1 MERNT
6 ERKVLSFGKGM
17 TNVPSDMMSEDN
29 ELERCDGFIYR
40 DGEMKPIQNPVKIG
54 QTSCT
59 IMYVHKMADY
69 KNLITKLEHTQS
81 IICYKMTDD
90 GIDKDSGQTFSI
102 GEPSEITSV
111 GNTLICVTENGIHYL
126 LFKGTKYVDLG
137 TELPKPKVDF
147 STFAT
152 NLIESNGRVTPLNI
166 SEFCE
171 TSKKTAYYDE
181 SGNLTSTTTNKTSTY
196 WTYKPV
202 NDVDKMKAF
211 QTAVQGHVASV
222 IKMEKEKNEFC
233 FPFFVRYALKLH
245 DGSYARISNP
255 ILVCPTINRNFKIAP
270 YRLRGE
276 EYEEAVN
283 RQTLDLENINSS
295 AAIFFIY
302 SIGHS
307 YLYYKASIEGADNW
321 KDIVKEIVVFAT
333 DEVRPFDI
341 DGDFEFKE
349 PLEMDGY
356 CYLNQVSG
364 QQNGIP
370 GPLPPLQPSITI
382 DFNYS
387 YEFTYDTYKARSVIM
402 PKAVKSDRKIIEK
415 LLDKTLF
422 YKLFAIKTD
431 EANGKLEY
439 APIED
444 HVVETLTEQEQLK
457 TDDYYGWA
465 TMVAKNVYPYNNRLN
480 MIGVTRKPFSG
491 FSDFIPITT
500 GEMPDMPGA
509 SDPYPD
515 KQEYEVY
522 THIVANSMD
531 AWVKA
536 DDYYSALPEMIGSW
550 IYYPDPNA
558 TEMLIIDK
566 STGHATH
573 IKLKAHPR
581 LNGAYS
587 FDKLP
592 FPRLTYDGFEDSN
605 ARPVVDQNA
614 HETLDSNIYTS
625 VVNNPFLFEAS
636 GDNTVGTGS
645 IEGIIANTEAI
656 SQGQFG
662 QYPLMVFTSE
672 GIYAMSVTNEGM
684 YGSIHPISR
693 EVCLENSPLVPT
705 DKLVYFVSKKGLMAA
720 SGAETAPMSEQLKGG
735 RHNMEDGGFVNY
747 LKSALIAYDYRDS
760 LLRIYSKIY
769 PWQYI
774 YNMTDKTFATV
785 ENGVKAKAVV
795 NDYPDNLIQDT
806 DGNIYSLT
814 AKPDISQDSNT
825 YDGSFTTRALKL
837 GGSVTL
843 KSLRSVKHLMDT
855 SDNSK
860 VKLEVWGSNNAKHWR
875 ELNSLGG
882 KPWAYFKIRYTLT
895 GFQAADSY
903 AGTLV
908 EVQKRR
914 EDKMR

>member
-17 TNVPSDMMSEDN
+17 TNVPSDLMSEDN
-29 ELERCDGFIYR
+29 ELEVCDGFIYR
-40 DGEMKPIQNPVKIG
+40 DGELKPVQKPVKIG
-54 QTSCT
+54 QTSFT

-69 KNLITKLEHTQS
+69 KSLIAKVEHSQS

-90 GIDKDSGQTFSI
+90 GIDMESGQTFSI

-137 TELPKPKVDF
+137 TELPKPKVEF

-152 NLIESNGRVTPLNI
+152 NLTEGSGKVSALDIR
-166 SEFCE
+166 EFCE
-171 TSKKTAYYDE
+171 TSKKTAYYDD
-181 SGNLTSTTTNKTSTY
+181 SGSLTSVTTSKTSTY
-196 WTYKPV
+196 WTYKPI
-202 NDVDKMKAF
+202 NDVNKIKAF

-222 IKMEKEKNEFC
+222 IKEEKEKNKFC

-276 EYEEAVN
+276 VYEEAVN
-283 RQTLDLENINSS
+283 GQTLDLENVNSS

-307 YLYYKASIEGADNW
+307 NLCYKASIEGADNW
-321 KDIVKEIVVFAT
+321 KDIVKEIVVFAS

-356 CYLNQVSG
+356 CYMNQVSG
-364 QQNGIP
+364 KQKDLGGGILDVP
-370 GPLPPLQPSITI
+370 TI
-382 DFNYS
+382 DFNKS
-387 YEFTYDTYKARSVIM
+387 YKFTYDDYKARSVIM
-402 PKAVKSDRKIIEK
+402 PKHVKSDREIIDE
-415 LLDKTLF
+415 LMNKTQF

-439 APIED
+439 APIAK

-465 TMVAKNVYPYNNRLN
+465 TMVAKKVYPYNNRLN
-480 MIGVTRKPFSG
+480 MTGVKRKPFSG
-491 FSDFIPITT
+491 FSDFIPIIT
-500 GEMPDMPGA
+500 GEQPGMSGAIQPFPDA
-509 SDPYPD
+509 
-515 KQEYEVY
+515 QEYEIY

-536 DDYYSALPEMIGSW
+536 DGYYTALPEMISSW

-566 STGHATH
+566 DTGSAAH
-573 IKLKAHPR
+573 IKLKVHPR
-581 LNGAYS
+581 LNGAYC

-592 FPRLTYDGFEDSN
+592 FPRITYDGYEDDN
-605 ARPVVDQNA
+605 ARPVVDPNA

-645 IEGIIANTEAI
+645 ILGIIANTEAI

-705 DKLVYFVSKKGLMAA
+705 DKLVYFASEKGLMAA
-720 SGAETAPMSEQLKGG
+720 SGAETAPMSEQLKG
-735 RHNMEDGGFVNY
+735 RSSMQDGGFTNY
-747 LKSALIAYDYRDS
+747 LKNCLIAYDYRDS
-760 LLRIYSKIY
+760 LLRIYSKVY

-774 YNMTDKTFATV
+774 YNMKDKTFSVV
-785 ENGVKAKAVV
+785 ENGVKAKAMA

-806 DGNIYSLT
+806 DGNVYSLT
-814 AKPDISQDSNT
+814 TKPDIVHDDNT
-825 YDGSFTTRALKL
+825 YSGTVTTRALKL
-837 GGSVTL
+837 GGSIMQ

-855 SDNSK
+855 SDNGK
-860 VKLEVWGSNNAKHWR
+860 VKLEVWGSNNAKHW
-875 ELNSLGG
+875 EKLNSLGG

-895 GFQAADSY
+895 GFQASDSY
-903 AGTLV
+903 AGTV
-908 EVQKRR
+908 IEVQKRR
-914 EDKMR
+914 EDK

>member
-17 TNVPSDMMSEDN
+17 TNVPSDVMSDDN
-29 ELERCDGFIYR
+29 ELEVCDGFIYR
-40 DGEMKPIQNPVKIG
+40 DGELKPIQKPVKIG
-54 QTSCT
+54 QTSYT

-69 KNLITKLEHTQS
+69 KNLIGKLEHTQS

-90 GIDKDSGQTFSI
+90 GIDMDSGQTFSI
-102 GEPSEITSV
+102 GEPSEITSM

-137 TELPKPKVDF
+137 TELPKPKVEF
-147 STFAT
+147 STFAA
-152 NLIESNGRVTPLNI
+152 NLTLGSGKTTPLDI
-166 SEFCE
+166 REFCE
-171 TSKKTAYYDE
+171 TSKKTAYYDD
-181 SGNLTSTTTNKTSTY
+181 SGSLTSVTTSKTSTY
-196 WTYKPV
+196 WTYKPI

-211 QTAVQGHVASV
+211 QTAVQGHVASAV
-222 IKMEKEKNEFC
+222 KEAKEVNMFC

-255 ILVCPTINRNFKIAP
+255 ILVFPTINRNFKISP

-283 RQTLDLENINSS
+283 RQTLDLENVNSS
-295 AAIFFIY
+295 AAIYFIY
-302 SIGHS
+302 AIGHS
-307 YLYYKASIEGADNW
+307 DLYYKASIEGADNW
-321 KDIVKEIVVFAT
+321 KDIVKEIVVFAS

-356 CYLNQVSG
+356 CYMNQVSG
-364 QQNGIP
+364 KLKNLGGGAFD
-370 GPLPPLQPSITI
+370 GPIV
-382 DFNYS
+382 DFNLS
-387 YEFTYDTYKARSVIM
+387 YKFTYDDYKARSVIM
-402 PKAVKSDRKIIEK
+402 PKHVKSDREIIDA
-415 LLDKTLF
+415 LMSKTQF

-439 APIED
+439 APIAK

-465 TMVAKNVYPYNNRLN
+465 TMVAKKVYPYNNRLN
-480 MIGVTRKPFSG
+480 MTGVKRKPFSG
-491 FSDFIPITT
+491 FSDFIPILT
-500 GEMPDMPGA
+500 GEQPGMPGA
-509 SDPYPD
+509 IHPFPD
-515 KQEYEVY
+515 AQEYEIY

-536 DDYYSALPEMIGSW
+536 DGYYAALPEMIGSW

-558 TEMLIIDK
+558 TEMMIIDK
-566 STGHATH
+566 DTGSAAH
-573 IKLKAHPR
+573 IKLKVHPR
-581 LNGAYS
+581 LNGAYC

-592 FPRLTYDGFEDSN
+592 FPRITYDGFEDSN

-645 IEGIIANTEAI
+645 ILGIIANTEAI

-705 DKLVYFVSKKGLMAA
+705 DKLVYFASEKGLMAA
-720 SGAETAPMSEQLKGG
+720 SGAETAPMSEQLKG
-735 RHNMEDGGFVNY
+735 RSSMQDGGFSNY
-747 LKSALIAYDYRDS
+747 LKNCLIAYDYRDS
-760 LLRIYSKIY
+760 LLRIYSKVY

-774 YNMTDKTFATV
+774 YNMKDKTFSVV
-785 ENGVKAKAVV
+785 ENGVKAKAVA

-806 DGNIYSLT
+806 DGNVYSLT
-814 AKPDISQDSNT
+814 AKPDIVHDDNT
-825 YDGSFTTRALKL
+825 YSGTVTTRALKL
-837 GGSVTL
+837 GGSIMQ

-855 SDNSK
+855 SDNGK

-875 ELNSLGG
+875 KLNSLGG

-895 GFQAADSY
+895 GFRASDSY
-903 AGTLV
+903 AGTV
-908 EVQKRR
+908 IEVQKRR
-914 EDKMR
+914 EDK

>member
-17 TNVPSDMMSEDN
+17 TNVPSDLMSEDN
-29 ELERCDGFIYR
+29 ELEVCDGFIYR
-40 DGEMKPIQNPVKIG
+40 DGELKPVQKPVKIG
-54 QTSCT
+54 QTSYT

-69 KNLITKLEHTQS
+69 KNLIAKLEHTQS

-90 GIDKDSGQTFSI
+90 GIDMDSGQTFSI

-126 LFKGTKYVDLG
+126 LFKGTKYVYLG
-137 TELPKPKVDF
+137 TELPKPKVEF
-147 STFAT
+147 RTFAT
-152 NLIESNGRVTPLNI
+152 NLIEGNGKVSALDIR
-166 SEFCE
+166 EFCE
-171 TSKKTAYYDE
+171 TSKKTAYYDD
-181 SGNLTSTTTNKTSTY
+181 SGSLTSVTTSKTSIY

-202 NDVDKMKAF
+202 NDVNKIKAF

-222 IKMEKEKNEFC
+222 IKMEKEKNKFC

-276 EYEEAVN
+276 VYEEAVN
-283 RQTLDLENINSS
+283 GQTLGLENVNSS

-307 YLYYKASIEGADNW
+307 NLYYKASIEGADNW
-321 KDIVKEIVVFAT
+321 KDIVKEIVVFAS

-356 CYLNQVSG
+356 CYMNQVSG
-364 QQNGIP
+364 KRNGVGDGVLDSFIVD
-370 GPLPPLQPSITI
+370 LDQ
-382 DFNYS
+382 S
-387 YEFTYDTYKARSVIM
+387 YKFTYGGYKARSVIM
-402 PKAVKSDRKIIEK
+402 PKHVKSDKEIIDA
-415 LLDKTLF
+415 LMSKTQF
-422 YKLFAIKTD
+422 YKLFAIDTE
-431 EANGKLEY
+431 EADGKLTE
-439 APIED
+439 APIAN

-465 TMVAKNVYPYNNRLN
+465 TMVAKKVYLYNNRLN
-480 MIGVTRKPFSG
+480 LTGVTRIPFGG
-491 FSDFIPITT
+491 FCDFIPIST
-500 GEMPDMPGA
+500 GEQPGQPGITK
-509 SDPYPD
+509 PYPD
-515 KQEYEVY
+515 AQEYEIY
-522 THIVANSMD
+522 THIITNGMD

-536 DDYYSALPEMIGSW
+536 DGYYTALPEMIGSW

-566 STGHATH
+566 TTGSASH
-573 IKLKAHPR
+573 IKLKTHPR
-581 LNGAYS
+581 LNGAYC

-592 FPRLTYDGFEDSN
+592 FPRIGYEGFEDSN
-605 ARPVVDQNA
+605 ARPEVDPNA

-645 IEGIIANTEAI
+645 ILGIIANTEAI

-672 GIYAMSVTNEGM
+672 GIYAMNVTNEGM

-705 DKLVYFVSKKGLMAA
+705 DRLVYFVSKKGLMAA
-720 SGAETAPMSEQLKGG
+720 SGAEVACMSEQLKG
-735 RHNMEDGGFVNY
+735 RSSMQDGGFANY
-747 LKSALIAYDYRDS
+747 LKNCLIAYDYRDS
-760 LLRIYSKIY
+760 LLRIYSKVY

-774 YNMTDKTFATV
+774 YNMKDKTFSVV
-785 ENGVKAKAVV
+785 ENGVKAKAMA

-806 DGNIYSLT
+806 DGNVYSLT
-814 AKPDISQDSNT
+814 AKPDANNDENA
-825 YDGSFTTRALKL
+825 YNGGFTTRALKL
-837 GGSVTL
+837 GGSITL
-843 KSLRSVKHLMDT
+843 KSLRAIKHLMDT
-855 SDNSK
+855 SGNGK
-860 VKLEVWGSNNAKHWR
+860 VKLEVLGSNNAKHWFK
-875 ELNSLGG
+875 LTSLGG
-882 KPWAYFKIRYTLT
+882 KPWTYYKMRYTLT
-895 GFQAADSY
+895 GFKASDSY

>member
-17 TNVPSDMMSEDN
+17 TNVPSDLMSDDN
-29 ELERCDGFIYR
+29 ELEVCDGFIYR
-40 DGEMKPIQNPVKIG
+40 DGELKPVQKPVKIG
-54 QTSCT
+54 QTSFT

-69 KNLITKLEHTQS
+69 KILIAKVEHSQS

-90 GIDKDSGQTFSI
+90 GIDIDSGQTFSI

-137 TELPKPKVDF
+137 TELPKPKVEF
-147 STFAT
+147 RTFAT
-152 NLIESNGRVTPLNI
+152 NPTIGSGKISPLNI
-166 SEFCE
+166 REFCE
-171 TSKKTAYYDE
+171 TSKKTAYYDD
-181 SGNLTSTTTNKTSTY
+181 SGSLTSVTTSKTSTY
-196 WTYKPV
+196 WTYKPI
-202 NDVDKMKAF
+202 NDVNKIKDF
-211 QTAVQGHVASV
+211 QTAVQGYVASK
-222 IKMEKEKNEFC
+222 IKEAKEINKFC

-270 YRLRGE
+270 YRLSGE
-276 EYEEAVN
+276 EFEESVN
-283 RQTLDLENINSS
+283 RETLDLEHVNSS

-302 SIGHS
+302 NIGHS
-307 YLYYKASIEGADNW
+307 DLCYKASIEGAGNW
-321 KDIVKEIVVFAT
+321 KDIVKEIVVFAS

-356 CYLNQVSG
+356 CYMNQVSG
-364 QQNGIP
+364 KHKDLSGGI
-370 GPLPPLQPSITI
+370 L
-382 DFNYS
+382 DFPVLDLNQS
-387 YEFTYDTYKARSVIM
+387 YKFTYDDYKARSVIM
-402 PKAVKSDRKIIEK
+402 PKHVKSDREIIDA
-415 LLDKTLF
+415 LMSKTQF
-422 YKLFAIKTD
+422 YKLFAINTD
-431 EANGKLEY
+431 DANGKLEY
-439 APIED
+439 APIAK

-465 TMVAKNVYPYNNRLN
+465 TMVAKKVYPYNNRLN
-480 MIGVTRKPFSG
+480 MTGVKRKPFSG
-491 FSDFIPITT
+491 FNDFIPIARAEQP
-500 GEMPDMPGA
+500 GMPGVIQ
-509 SDPYPD
+509 PFPD
-515 KQEYEVY
+515 EQEYEIY
-522 THIVANSMD
+522 THIVANGMD

-536 DDYYSALPEMIGSW
+536 DGYYTALPEMIGSW

-566 STGHATH
+566 DTGNAAH
-573 IKLKAHPR
+573 IKLKVHPR
-581 LNGAYS
+581 LNGSYC

-592 FPRLTYDGFEDSN
+592 FPRITYEGFEDDN
-605 ARPVVDQNA
+605 ARPVVDPNA

-645 IEGIIANTEAI
+645 ILGIIANTEAI

-705 DKLVYFVSKKGLMAA
+705 DKLVYFASEKGLMAA
-720 SGAETAPMSEQLKGG
+720 SGAEVACMSEQLKG
-735 RHNMEDGGFVNY
+735 RSSMQDGGFANY
-747 LKSALIAYDYRDS
+747 LKDCLIAYDYRDS
-760 LLRIYSKIY
+760 LLRIYSKVY

-774 YNMTDKTFATV
+774 YNMKDKTFSVV

-806 DGNIYSLT
+806 DGNVYSLT
-814 AKPDISQDSNT
+814 NKPDIVHDDNT
-825 YDGSFTTRALKL
+825 YSGTVTTRALKL
-837 GGSVTL
+837 GGSIMQ
-843 KSLRSVKHLMDT
+843 KSLRSVKHLMDA
-855 SDNSK
+855 SDNGN

-875 ELNSLGG
+875 KLNSLGG

-895 GFQAADSY
+895 GFRASDSY
-903 AGTLV
+903 AGTV
-908 EVQKRR
+908 IDVQKRR
-914 EDKMR
+914 EDK

>member
-17 TNVPSDMMSEDN
+17 TNVPSDLMSEDN
-29 ELERCDGFIYR
+29 ELEVCDGFIYR
-40 DGEMKPIQNPVKIG
+40 DGELKPVQKPVKIG
-54 QTSCT
+54 QTSFT

-69 KNLITKLEHTQS
+69 KILIAKVEHSQS
-81 IICYKMTDD
+81 IICYKMTDN
-90 GIDKDSGQTFSI
+90 GIDIDSGQTFSI

-137 TELPKPKVDF
+137 TELPKPKVEF
-147 STFAT
+147 RTFAT
-152 NLIESNGRVTPLNI
+152 NLGIGSGKTTALDIR
-166 SEFCE
+166 EFCE
-171 TSKKTAYYDE
+171 TSKKTAYYDD
-181 SGNLTSTTTNKTSTY
+181 SGSLTSVTTSKISTY
-196 WTYKPV
+196 WTYKPI
-202 NDVDKMKAF
+202 NDVNKLKDF
-211 QTAVQGHVASV
+211 QTAVQGHVASM
-222 IKMEKEKNEFC
+222 IKEAKETNKFC

-270 YRLRGE
+270 YRHNGE
-276 EYEEAVN
+276 NYEESVN
-283 RQTLDLENINSS
+283 SQTLDLENVNSS

-302 SIGHS
+302 NIGHS
-307 YLYYKASIEGADNW
+307 DLYYKASIEGADNW
-321 KDIVKEIVVFAT
+321 KDIVKEIVVFAS

-341 DGDFEFKE
+341 DGDFVFKD

-356 CYLNQVSG
+356 CYMNQVSG
-364 QQNGIP
+364 KQKNLSGGILDFP
-370 GPLPPLQPSITI
+370 VL
-382 DFNYS
+382 DFNLS
-387 YEFTYDTYKARSVIM
+387 YKFTYDDYKARSVIM
-402 PKAVKSDRKIIEK
+402 PKHVKSDREIIDA
-415 LLDKTLF
+415 LMSKTQF
-422 YKLFAIKTD
+422 YKLFAINTD
-431 EANGKLEY
+431 DANGKLEY
-439 APIED
+439 APIAK

-465 TMVAKNVYPYNNRLN
+465 TMVAKKVYPYNNRLN
-480 MIGVTRKPFSG
+480 MTGVKRKPFSG
-491 FSDFIPITT
+491 FNDFIPIVK
-500 GEMPDMPGA
+500 GEQPGMSGVIAPFPDE
-509 SDPYPD
+509 
-515 KQEYEVY
+515 QEYEIY
-522 THIVANSMD
+522 THIVANGMD
-531 AWVKA
+531 AWVKS
-536 DDYYSALPEMIGSW
+536 DGYYTALPEMIGSW

-566 STGHATH
+566 DTGSAAN
-573 IKLKAHPR
+573 IKLKVHPR
-581 LNGAYS
+581 LNGAYC

-592 FPRLTYDGFEDSN
+592 FPRITYDGFEDDN
-605 ARPVVDQNA
+605 ARPVVDPNA

-645 IEGIIANTEAI
+645 ILGIIANTEAI

-705 DKLVYFVSKKGLMAA
+705 DKLVYFASEKGLMAA
-720 SGAETAPMSEQLKGG
+720 SGAEVACMSEQLKG
-735 RHNMEDGGFVNY
+735 RSSIQDGGFANY
-747 LKSALIAYDYRDS
+747 LKDCLIAYDYRDS
-760 LLRIYSKIY
+760 LLRIYSKVY

-774 YNMTDKTFATV
+774 YNMKDKTFSV
-785 ENGVKAKAVV
+785 LENGVKAKAVA

-806 DGNIYSLT
+806 DGNVYSLT
-814 AKPDISQDSNT
+814 TKPDIVHDDNT
-825 YDGSFTTRALKL
+825 YSGTVTTRALKL
-837 GGSVTL
+837 GGSIIQ
-843 KSLRSVKHLMDT
+843 KSLRSVKHLMDA
-855 SDNSK
+855 SDNGK

-875 ELNSLGG
+875 KLNSLGG

-895 GFQAADSY
+895 GFRASDSY
-903 AGTLV
+903 AGTV
-908 EVQKRR
+908 IEIQKRR
-914 EDKMR
+914 EDK

>member
-29 ELERCDGFIYR
+29 ELEVCDGFIYR
-40 DGEMKPIQNPVKIG
+40 DGELKPVQKPVKIG
-54 QTSCT
+54 QTSFT

-69 KNLITKLEHTQS
+69 KILIAKVDHSQS
-81 IICYKMTDD
+81 IICYKMTDN
-90 GIDKDSGQTFSI
+90 GIDIDSGQTFSI

-137 TELPKPKVDF
+137 TELPKPKVEF
-147 STFAT
+147 RTFAT
-152 NLIESNGRVTPLNI
+152 NLSIGSGKTTALDIR
-166 SEFCE
+166 EFCE
-171 TSKKTAYYDE
+171 TSKKTAYYDD
-181 SGNLTSTTTNKTSTY
+181 SGSLTSVTTSKTSTY
-196 WTYKPV
+196 WTYKPI
-202 NDVDKMKAF
+202 NDVNKLKDF
-211 QTAVQGHVASV
+211 QTAVQGHVASN
-222 IKMEKEKNEFC
+222 IKEAKETNKFC

-270 YRLRGE
+270 YRHNGE
-276 EYEEAVN
+276 NYEESVN
-283 RQTLDLENINSS
+283 RQTLDLENVNSS

-302 SIGHS
+302 DIGHS
-307 YLYYKASIEGADNW
+307 DLYYKASIEGANNW
-321 KDIVKEIVVFAT
+321 KDIVKEIVVFAS

-356 CYLNQVSG
+356 CYMNQVSG
-364 QQNGIP
+364 KHKNLGGGIFDEP
-370 GPLPPLQPSITI
+370 TA
-382 DFNYS
+382 DFNQS
-387 YEFTYDTYKARSVIM
+387 YKFTYDDYKARSVIM
-402 PKAVKSDRKIIEK
+402 PKHVKSDREIIDA
-415 LLDKTLF
+415 LMSKTQF

-439 APIED
+439 APIAK

-465 TMVAKNVYPYNNRLN
+465 TMVAKKVYPYNNRLN
-480 MIGVTRKPFSG
+480 MTGVKRKPFSG
-491 FSDFIPITT
+491 FSDFIPILT
-500 GEMPDMPGA
+500 GEQPGMQGV
-509 SDPYPD
+509 SVPYPD
-515 KQEYEVY
+515 ERKYEIY
-522 THIVANSMD
+522 THIVANGMD

-536 DDYYSALPEMIGSW
+536 DGYYTALPEMIGSW

-566 STGHATH
+566 DTGSAAH
-573 IKLKAHPR
+573 IKLKVHPR
-581 LNGAYS
+581 LNGAYC

-592 FPRLTYDGFEDSN
+592 FPRITYEGFEDDN
-605 ARPVVDQNA
+605 ARPVVDPNA

-645 IEGIIANTEAI
+645 ILGIIANTEAI

-705 DKLVYFVSKKGLMAA
+705 DKLVYFASEKGLMAA
-720 SGAETAPMSEQLKGG
+720 SGAETAPMSEQLKG
-735 RHNMEDGGFVNY
+735 RSSMQDGGFSNY
-747 LKSALIAYDYRDS
+747 LKNCLIAYDYRDS
-760 LLRIYSKIY
+760 LLRIYSKVY

-774 YNMTDKTFATV
+774 YNMKDKTFSVV
-785 ENGVKAKAVV
+785 ENGVKAKAVA

-806 DGNIYSLT
+806 DGNVYSLT
-814 AKPDISQDSNT
+814 AKPDIVHDDNT
-825 YDGSFTTRALKL
+825 YSGTVMTRSLKL
-837 GGSVTL
+837 GGSIMQ

-855 SDNSK
+855 SDNGK

-875 ELNSLGG
+875 KLNSLGG

-895 GFQAADSY
+895 GFRASDSY
-903 AGTLV
+903 AGTV
-908 EVQKRR
+908 IEVQKRR
-914 EDKMR
+914 EDK

>member
-29 ELERCDGFIYR
+29 ELEVCDGFIYR
-40 DGEMKPIQNPVKIG
+40 DGELKPVQKPVKIG
-54 QTSCT
+54 QTSFT

-69 KNLITKLEHTQS
+69 KNLIAKVEHTQS

-90 GIDKDSGQTFSI
+90 GIDMDSGQTFSI

-137 TELPKPKVDF
+137 PELPKPKVEF
-147 STFAT
+147 RTFAT
-152 NLIESNGRVTPLNI
+152 NLTEGSGKVSALDIR
-166 SEFCE
+166 EFCE
-171 TSKKTAYYDE
+171 TSKKTAYYDD
-181 SGNLTSTTTNKTSTY
+181 SGSLTSVTTSKTSTY

-202 NDVDKMKAF
+202 NDVNKIKAF

-222 IKMEKEKNEFC
+222 IKEEKEINKFC

-276 EYEEAVN
+276 VYEEAVN
-283 RQTLDLENINSS
+283 GQTLDLENVNSS

-307 YLYYKASIEGADNW
+307 DLYYKASIEGADNW
-321 KDIVKEIVVFAT
+321 KDIVKEIVVFAS

-356 CYLNQVSG
+356 CYMNQVSG
-364 QQNGIP
+364 KREGL
-370 GPLPPLQPSITI
+370 GGGI
-382 DFNYS
+382 DFTVDFNHS
-387 YEFTYDTYKARSVIM
+387 YEFTYDKYKARSVIM
-402 PKAVKSDRKIIEK
+402 SKHVKSDREIIDE
-415 LLDKTLF
+415 LMSKTQF

-439 APIED
+439 APIAK

-465 TMVAKNVYPYNNRLN
+465 TMVAKKVYPYNNRLN
-480 MIGVTRKPFSG
+480 MTGVKRKPFSG

-500 GEMPDMPGA
+500 GEQPGMSGVIQPFPDA
-509 SDPYPD
+509 
-515 KQEYEVY
+515 QEYEIY

-536 DDYYSALPEMIGSW
+536 DGYYTALPEMIGSW

-566 STGHATH
+566 DTGSAAH
-573 IKLKAHPR
+573 IKLKVHPR
-581 LNGAYS
+581 LNGAYC

-592 FPRLTYDGFEDSN
+592 FPRIEYDGFEDSN
-605 ARPVVDQNA
+605 ARPEVDPNA

-645 IEGIIANTEAI
+645 ILGIIANTEAI

-693 EVCLENSPLVPT
+693 EVCLDNSPLIPT
-705 DKLVYFVSKKGLMAA
+705 DKLVYFASEKGLMAA
-720 SGAETAPMSEQLKGG
+720 SGAEVACMSEQLKG
-735 RHNMEDGGFVNY
+735 RSSMQDGGFANY
-747 LKSALIAYDYRDS
+747 LKNCLIAYDYRDS
-760 LLRIYSKIY
+760 LLRIYSKVY

-774 YNMTDKTFATV
+774 YNMKDKTFSVV
-785 ENGVKAKAVV
+785 ENGVKAKAMA

-814 AKPDISQDSNT
+814 NKPDIIHDDNT
-825 YDGSFTTRALKL
+825 YSGTVTTRALKL
-837 GGSVTL
+837 GGSIMQ

-855 SDNSK
+855 SDNGK
-860 VKLEVWGSNNAKHWR
+860 VKLEVWGSNNAKHWGK
-875 ELNSLGG
+875 LNSLGG

-895 GFQAADSY
+895 GFRASDSY
-903 AGTLV
+903 AGTV
-908 EVQKRR
+908 IEVQRRR
-914 EDKMR
+914 EDK

>member
-17 TNVPSDMMSEDN
+17 TNVPSDLMSEDN
-29 ELERCDGFIYR
+29 ELEVCDGFIYR
-40 DGEMKPIQNPVKIG
+40 DGELKPVQKPVKIG
-54 QTSCT
+54 QTSYT
-59 IMYVHKMADY
+59 IMYVHKMADH
-69 KNLITKLEHTQS
+69 KNLIGKLEHTQS

-137 TELPKPKVDF
+137 TELPKPKVEF

-152 NLIESNGRVTPLNI
+152 DLMVGSDKVTPLDI
-166 SEFCE
+166 REFCE
-171 TSKKTAYYDE
+171 TSKKKAYYDD
-181 SGNLTSTTTNKTSTY
+181 SGSLTSVTTSKTSTY

-202 NDVDKMKAF
+202 NDVNKIKAF

-222 IKMEKEKNEFC
+222 IKEAKEINEFC

-276 EYEEAVN
+276 VYEEAVN
-283 RQTLDLENINSS
+283 GQTLDLENVNSS

-307 YLYYKASIEGADNW
+307 DLYYKASIEGADNW
-321 KDIVKEIVVFAT
+321 KDIVKEIVVFAS

-356 CYLNQVSG
+356 CYMNQVSG
-364 QQNGIP
+364 KREGL
-370 GPLPPLQPSITI
+370 GGGI
-382 DFNYS
+382 DFTVDFNHS
-387 YEFTYDTYKARSVIM
+387 YEFTYDKYKARSVIM
-402 PKAVKSDRKIIEK
+402 SKHVKSDREIIDE
-415 LLDKTLF
+415 LMSKTQF

-439 APIED
+439 APIAK

-465 TMVAKNVYPYNNRLN
+465 TMVAKKVYPYNNRLN
-480 MIGVTRKPFSG
+480 MTGVKRKPFSG

-500 GEMPDMPGA
+500 GEQPGMSGVIQPFPDA
-509 SDPYPD
+509 
-515 KQEYEVY
+515 QEYEIY

-536 DDYYSALPEMIGSW
+536 DGYYTALPEMISSW

-566 STGHATH
+566 DTGSTAH
-573 IKLKAHPR
+573 IKLKVHPR
-581 LNGAYS
+581 LNGAYC

-592 FPRLTYDGFEDSN
+592 FPRIEYDGFEDSN
-605 ARPVVDQNA
+605 ARPEVDPNA

-645 IEGIIANTEAI
+645 ILGIIANTEAI

-705 DKLVYFVSKKGLMAA
+705 DKLVYFASEKGLMAA
-720 SGAETAPMSEQLKGG
+720 SGAETAPMSEQLKG
-735 RHNMEDGGFVNY
+735 RSSMQDGGFANY
-747 LKSALIAYDYRDS
+747 LKNCLIAYDYRDS
-760 LLRIYSKIY
+760 LLRIYSKVY

-774 YNMTDKTFATV
+774 YNMKDKTFSVV
-785 ENGVKAKAVV
+785 ENGVKAKAMA

-806 DGNIYSLT
+806 DGNVYSFT
-814 AKPDISQDSNT
+814 TKPDIVHDDNT
-825 YDGSFTTRALKL
+825 YSGTVTTRALKL
-837 GGSVTL
+837 GGSIMQ

-855 SDNSK
+855 SDNGK

-875 ELNSLGG
+875 KLNSLGG

-895 GFQAADSY
+895 GFRASDSY
-903 AGTLV
+903 AGTV
-908 EVQKRR
+908 IEIQKRR
-914 EDKMR
+914 EDK

>member
-17 TNVPSDMMSEDN
+17 TNVPSDLMSDDN
-29 ELERCDGFIYR
+29 ELEVCDGFIYR
-40 DGEMKPIQNPVKIG
+40 DGELKPVQKPVKIG
-54 QTSCT
+54 QTSFT

-69 KNLITKLEHTQS
+69 KILIAKVEHSQS

-90 GIDKDSGQTFSI
+90 GIDIDSGQTFSI

-137 TELPKPKVDF
+137 TELPKPKVEF
-147 STFAT
+147 RTFAN
-152 NLIESNGRVTPLNI
+152 NLSIGSGKTTALDIR
-166 SEFCE
+166 EFCE
-171 TSKKTAYYDE
+171 TSKKTAYYDD
-181 SGNLTSTTTNKTSTY
+181 SGSLTSVTTSKTSTY
-196 WTYKPV
+196 WTYKPI
-202 NDVDKMKAF
+202 NDVNKFKDF
-211 QTAVQGHVASV
+211 QTAVQGHVASM
-222 IKMEKEKNEFC
+222 IKEAKETNKFC

-270 YRLRGE
+270 YRHNGE
-276 EYEEAVN
+276 NYEESVN
-283 RQTLDLENINSS
+283 RQTLDLENVNSS

-302 SIGHS
+302 NIGHS
-307 YLYYKASIEGADNW
+307 ELYYKASIEGADNW
-321 KDIVKEIVVFAT
+321 KDIVKEIVVFAS

-356 CYLNQVSG
+356 CYMNQVSG
-364 QQNGIP
+364 KPKNLSGGI
-370 GPLPPLQPSITI
+370 L
-382 DFNYS
+382 DFPVLDLNQS
-387 YEFTYDTYKARSVIM
+387 YKFTYDDYKARSVIM
-402 PKAVKSDRKIIEK
+402 PKHVKSDREIIDE
-415 LLDKTLF
+415 LMSKTQF
-422 YKLFAIKTD
+422 YKLFAINTD
-431 EANGKLEY
+431 DANGKLEY
-439 APIED
+439 APIAK

-465 TMVAKNVYPYNNRLN
+465 TMVAKKVYPYNNRLN
-480 MIGVTRKPFSG
+480 MTGVKRKPFSG
-491 FSDFIPITT
+491 FNDFIPIARAEQP
-500 GEMPDMPGA
+500 GMPGVIQ
-509 SDPYPD
+509 PFPD
-515 KQEYEVY
+515 EQEYEIY
-522 THIVANSMD
+522 THIVANGMD

-536 DDYYSALPEMIGSW
+536 DGYYTALPEMIGSW

-566 STGHATH
+566 DTGSAVN
-573 IKLKAHPR
+573 IKLKVHPR
-581 LNGAYS
+581 LNGAYC

-592 FPRLTYDGFEDSN
+592 FPRITYEGFEDDN
-605 ARPVVDQNA
+605 ARPVVDPNA

-645 IEGIIANTEAI
+645 ILGIIANTDAI

-693 EVCLENSPLVPT
+693 EVCLENSTLVPT
-705 DKLVYFVSKKGLMAA
+705 DKLVYFASEKGLMAA
-720 SGAETAPMSEQLKGG
+720 SGAEVACMSEQLKG
-735 RHNMEDGGFVNY
+735 RSSMQDGGFANY
-747 LKSALIAYDYRDS
+747 LKDCLVAYDYRDS
-760 LLRIYSKIY
+760 LLRIYSKVY

-774 YNMTDKTFATV
+774 YNMKDKTFSVV
-785 ENGVKAKAVV
+785 ENGVKAKAVA

-806 DGNIYSLT
+806 DGNVYSLT
-814 AKPDISQDSNT
+814 TKPDIVHDDNT
-825 YDGSFTTRALKL
+825 YSGTVTTRALKL
-837 GGSVTL
+837 GGSIIQ
-843 KSLRSVKHLMDT
+843 KSLRSVKHLMDA
-855 SDNSK
+855 SDNGK
-860 VKLEVWGSNNAKHWR
+860 VKMEVWGSDNAKHWR
-875 ELNSLGG
+875 KLNSLGG

-895 GFQAADSY
+895 GFRASDSY
-903 AGTLV
+903 AGTV
-908 EVQKRR
+908 IEVQKRR
-914 EDKMR
+914 EDK

>member
-17 TNVPSDMMSEDN
+17 TNVPSDLMSDDN
-29 ELERCDGFIYR
+29 ELEVCDGFIYR
-40 DGEMKPIQNPVKIG
+40 DGELKPVQKPVKIG
-54 QTSCT
+54 QTSFT

-69 KNLITKLEHTQS
+69 KILIAKVEHSQS

-90 GIDKDSGQTFSI
+90 GIDIDSGQTFSI

-137 TELPKPKVDF
+137 TELPKPKVEF
-147 STFAT
+147 RTYAN
-152 NLIESNGRVTPLNI
+152 NLLIGSGKTTALDIR
-166 SEFCE
+166 EFCE
-171 TSKKTAYYDE
+171 TSKKTAYYDD
-181 SGNLTSTTTNKTSTY
+181 SGSLTSVTTSKTSTY
-196 WTYKPV
+196 WTYKPI
-202 NDVDKMKAF
+202 NDVNKFKDFK
-211 QTAVQGHVASV
+211 TAVQGHVASM
-222 IKMEKEKNEFC
+222 IKEAKETNKFC

-270 YRLRGE
+270 YRHNGE
-276 EYEEAVN
+276 NYEESVN
-283 RQTLDLENINSS
+283 RQTLDLENVNSS

-302 SIGHS
+302 DIGHS
-307 YLYYKASIEGADNW
+307 DLYYKASIEGADNW
-321 KDIVKEIVVFAT
+321 KDIVKEIVVFAS

-341 DGDFEFKE
+341 DGDFVFKE

-356 CYLNQVSG
+356 CYMNQVSG
-364 QQNGIP
+364 KPKNLSGGILDVP
-370 GPLPPLQPSITI
+370 VLDPNS
-382 DFNYS
+382 S
-387 YEFTYDTYKARSVIM
+387 YKFTYDDYKARSVIM
-402 PKAVKSDRKIIEK
+402 PKHVKSDREIIDE
-415 LLDKTLF
+415 LMSKTQF
-422 YKLFAIKTD
+422 YKLFAINTD
-431 EANGKLEY
+431 GANGKLEY
-439 APIED
+439 APIAK

-465 TMVAKNVYPYNNRLN
+465 TIVAKKVYPYNNRLN
-480 MIGVTRKPFSG
+480 MTGVKRKPFSG
-491 FSDFIPITT
+491 FNDFIPIFT
-500 GEMPDMPGA
+500 GEIPGMPGVTQ
-509 SDPYPD
+509 PFPD
-515 KQEYEVY
+515 EQEYEIY
-522 THIVANSMD
+522 THIVANGMD

-536 DDYYSALPEMIGSW
+536 DGYYTALPEMIGSW

-566 STGHATH
+566 DTGSAAQ
-573 IKLKAHPR
+573 IKLKVHPR
-581 LNGAYS
+581 LNGAYC

-592 FPRLTYDGFEDSN
+592 FPRIKYDGVEDDN
-605 ARPVVDQNA
+605 ARPVVDPNA

-645 IEGIIANTEAI
+645 ILGIIANTEAI

-684 YGSIHPISR
+684 YGSIHTISR

-705 DKLVYFVSKKGLMAA
+705 DKLVYFASEKGLMAA
-720 SGAETAPMSEQLKGG
+720 SGAEVACMSEQLKG
-735 RHNMEDGGFVNY
+735 RSSMQDGGFANY
-747 LKSALIAYDYRDS
+747 LKDCIIAYDYRDS
-760 LLRIYSKIY
+760 LLRIYSKVY

-774 YNMTDKTFATV
+774 YNMKDKTFSVV
-785 ENGVKAKAVV
+785 ENGVKAKAVA

-806 DGNIYSLT
+806 DGNVYSLT
-814 AKPDISQDSNT
+814 TKTGIVHDDNT
-825 YDGSFTTRALKL
+825 YSGTVTTRALKL
-837 GGSVTL
+837 GGSIMQ
-843 KSLRSVKHLMDT
+843 KSLRSVKHLMDA
-855 SDNSK
+855 SDNGK
-860 VKLEVWGSNNAKHWR
+860 VKLEVWGSNNAKHWVK
-875 ELNSLGG
+875 LNSLGG

-895 GFQAADSY
+895 GFRASDSY
-903 AGTLV
+903 AGTV
-908 EVQKRR
+908 IEVQKRR
-914 EDKMR
+914 EDK

>member
-17 TNVPSDMMSEDN
+17 TNVPSDLMSEDN
-29 ELERCDGFIYR
+29 ELEVCDGFIYR
-40 DGEMKPIQNPVKIG
+40 DGELKPVQKPVKIG
-54 QTSCT
+54 QTSFT

-69 KNLITKLEHTQS
+69 KNLIAKVEHSQS

-90 GIDKDSGQTFSI
+90 GIDIDSGQTFSI

-137 TELPKPKVDF
+137 PELPKPKVEF
-147 STFAT
+147 RTFAT
-152 NLIESNGRVTPLNI
+152 NLGIGSGKTTPLDI
-166 SEFCE
+166 REFCE
-171 TSKKTAYYDE
+171 TSKKTAYYDD
-181 SGNLTSTTTNKTSTY
+181 SGRLTSVTTSKTSTY
-196 WTYKPV
+196 WTYKPI
-202 NDVDKMKAF
+202 NDVNKIKDF
-211 QTAVQGHVASV
+211 QTAVQGHVASS
-222 IKMEKEKNEFC
+222 IKEAKETNKFC

-255 ILVCPTINRNFKIAP
+255 ILVCPTINRNLKITP
-270 YRLRGE
+270 HRIRE
-276 EYEEAVN
+276 EGFEESVN
-283 RQTLDLENINSS
+283 SQTLDLENVNSS

-307 YLYYKASIEGADNW
+307 DLYYKASIEGADNW
-321 KDIVKEIVVFAT
+321 KDIVKEIVVFAS

-341 DGDFEFKE
+341 DGDFVFKE

-356 CYLNQVSG
+356 CYMNQVSG
-364 QQNGIP
+364 KQKNLSGGILDVP
-370 GPLPPLQPSITI
+370 VLDLNQ
-382 DFNYS
+382 S
-387 YEFTYDTYKARSVIM
+387 YKFTYDDYKARSVIM
-402 PKAVKSDRKIIEK
+402 PKHVKSDREIIDE
-415 LLDKTLF
+415 LMSKTQF
-422 YKLFAIKTD
+422 YKLFAINTD
-431 EANGKLEY
+431 GANGKLEY
-439 APIED
+439 APIAK

-465 TMVAKNVYPYNNRLN
+465 TMVAKKVYPYNNRLN
-480 MIGVTRKPFSG
+480 ITGVKRKPFSG
-491 FSDFIPITT
+491 FNDFIPIARAEQP
-500 GEMPDMPGA
+500 GMPGVIT
-509 SDPYPD
+509 PFPD
-515 KQEYEVY
+515 EQEYEIY
-522 THIVANSMD
+522 THIVANGMD

-536 DDYYSALPEMIGSW
+536 DGYYTALPEMIGSW

-566 STGHATH
+566 DTGSAAH
-573 IKLKAHPR
+573 IKLKVHPR
-581 LNGAYS
+581 LNGAYC

-592 FPRLTYDGFEDSN
+592 FPRITYDGFEDDN
-605 ARPVVDQNA
+605 ARPVVDPNA

-645 IEGIIANTEAI
+645 ILGIIANTEAI

-693 EVCLENSPLVPT
+693 EVCLDNSPLVPT
-705 DKLVYFVSKKGLMAA
+705 DKLVYFASEKGLMAA
-720 SGAETAPMSEQLKGG
+720 SGAEVACMSEQLKG
-735 RHNMEDGGFVNY
+735 RSSMQDGGFSNY
-747 LKSALIAYDYRDS
+747 LKDCLIAYDYRDS
-760 LLRIYSKIY
+760 LLRIYSKVY
-769 PWQYI
+769 PCQYI
-774 YNMTDKTFATV
+774 YNMKDKTFSVV
-785 ENGVKAKAVV
+785 ENGVKAKAVA

-806 DGNIYSLT
+806 DGNVYSLT
-814 AKPDISQDSNT
+814 TKPDIVHDDNT
-825 YDGSFTTRALKL
+825 YSGTVTTRALKL
-837 GGSVTL
+837 GGSIMQ

-855 SDNSK
+855 SDNGK

-875 ELNSLGG
+875 KLNSLGG

-895 GFQAADSY
+895 GFRASDSY
-903 AGTLV
+903 AGTV
-908 EVQKRR
+908 IEVQKRR
-914 EDKMR
+914 EDK

>member
-17 TNVPSDMMSEDN
+17 TNVPSDLMSDDN
-29 ELERCDGFIYR
+29 ELEVCDGFIYR
-40 DGEMKPIQNPVKIG
+40 DGELKPIQKPVKIG
-54 QTSCT
+54 QTSYT

-69 KNLITKLEHTQS
+69 KNLIGKLEHTQS

-90 GIDKDSGQTFSI
+90 GIDMDSGQTFSI

-126 LFKGTKYVDLG
+126 LFKGTKYVDMG
-137 TELPKPKVDF
+137 TELPKPKVEF

-152 NLIESNGRVTPLNI
+152 NLLIGSSKVTPLNI
-166 SEFCE
+166 REFCE
-171 TSKKTAYYDE
+171 TSKKTACYDD
-181 SGNLTSTTTNKTSTY
+181 SGRLTSVTTSKTSTS
-196 WTYKPV
+196 WTYKPI

-211 QTAVQGHVASV
+211 QTSVQGHVASV
-222 IKMEKEKNEFC
+222 IKEAKEVNRFC

-255 ILVCPTINRNFKIAP
+255 ILVCPTINRNLKITP
-270 YRLRGE
+270 NRKRE
-276 EYEEAVN
+276 EGFEESVN
-283 RQTLDLENINSS
+283 SQTLDLENVNSS

-302 SIGHS
+302 YIGHS
-307 YLYYKASIEGADNW
+307 NLYYKASIEGADNW
-321 KDIVKEIVVFAT
+321 KDIVKEIVVFAS

-356 CYLNQVSG
+356 CYMNQVSG
-364 QQNGIP
+364 KLKNLGGGIFD
-370 GPLPPLQPSITI
+370 GPTA
-382 DFNYS
+382 DFNLS
-387 YEFTYDTYKARSVIM
+387 YKFTYDDYKARSVIM
-402 PKAVKSDRKIIEK
+402 PKHVKSDREIIDA
-415 LLDKTLF
+415 LMSKTQF

-431 EANGKLEY
+431 EANGKLEF
-439 APIED
+439 APIAN

-465 TMVAKNVYPYNNRLN
+465 TMVAKKVYPYNNRLN
-480 MIGVTRKPFSG
+480 MTGVKRKPFSG
-491 FSDFIPITT
+491 FSDFIPIST
-500 GEMPDMPGA
+500 GEQPGMQGVMQPFPDER
-509 SDPYPD
+509 
-515 KQEYEVY
+515 EYEIY

-536 DDYYSALPEMIGSW
+536 DGYYTALPEMIGSW

-566 STGHATH
+566 DTGSASN
-573 IKLKAHPR
+573 IKLKVHPR
-581 LNGAYS
+581 LNGAYC

-592 FPRLTYDGFEDSN
+592 FPRITYDGFEDSN

-645 IEGIIANTEAI
+645 ILGIIANTEAI

-705 DKLVYFVSKKGLMAA
+705 DKLVYFASEKGLMAA
-720 SGAETAPMSEQLKGG
+720 SGAETAPMSEQLKG
-735 RHNMEDGGFVNY
+735 RSSMQDGGFANY
-747 LKSALIAYDYRDS
+747 LKNCLIAYDYRDS
-760 LLRIYSKIY
+760 LLRIYSKVY

-774 YNMTDKTFATV
+774 YNMKDKTFSVV
-785 ENGVKAKAVV
+785 ENGVKAKAVA

-806 DGNIYSLT
+806 DGNVYSLT
-814 AKPDISQDSNT
+814 AKPDIVHDDNT
-825 YDGSFTTRALKL
+825 YSGTVTTRALKL
-837 GGSVTL
+837 GGSIMQ

-855 SDNSK
+855 SDNGK

-875 ELNSLGG
+875 KLNSLGG

-895 GFQAADSY
+895 GFRASDSY
-903 AGTLV
+903 AGTV
-908 EVQKRR
+908 IEVQKRR
-914 EDKMR
+914 EDK

>member
-17 TNVPSDMMSEDN
+17 TNVPSDMMSDDN
-29 ELERCDGFIYR
+29 ELEVCDGFIYR
-40 DGEMKPIQNPVKIG
+40 DGELKPIQKPVKIG
-54 QTSCT
+54 QTSYT

-69 KNLITKLEHTQS
+69 KNLIGKLEHTQS

-90 GIDKDSGQTFSI
+90 GIDMDSGQTFSI

-137 TELPKPKVDF
+137 TELPKPKVEF

-152 NLIESNGRVTPLNI
+152 NLTLGSGKTTPLDI
-166 SEFCE
+166 REFCE
-171 TSKKTAYYDE
+171 TSKKTAYYDD
-181 SGNLTSTTTNKTSTY
+181 SGSLTSVTTSKTSSY
-196 WTYKPV
+196 WTYKPI

-211 QTAVQGHVASV
+211 QTAVQGHVASK
-222 IKMEKEKNEFC
+222 IKEAKEVNRFC

-255 ILVCPTINRNFKIAP
+255 ILVCPTINRNLKISP
-270 YRLRGE
+270 YRHNGE
-276 EYEEAVN
+276 NYEEAVN
-283 RQTLDLENINSS
+283 RQTLDLENVNSS
-295 AAIFFIY
+295 AAIYFIY
-302 SIGHS
+302 AIGHS
-307 YLYYKASIEGADNW
+307 NLYYKASIEGADNW
-321 KDIVKEIVVFAT
+321 KDIVKEIVVFAS

-341 DGDFEFKE
+341 DEDFEFKD

-356 CYLNQVSG
+356 CHLNQVSG
-364 QQNGIP
+364 KQKNLSGGILGVP
-370 GPLPPLQPSITI
+370 VLDLNQ
-382 DFNYS
+382 S
-387 YEFTYDTYKARSVIM
+387 YKFTYDDYKARSVIM
-402 PKAVKSDRKIIEK
+402 PKHVKSDREIIDA
-415 LLDKTLF
+415 LMSKTQF

-439 APIED
+439 APIAN

-457 TDDYYGWA
+457 TDDYYGWT
-465 TMVAKNVYPYNNRLN
+465 TMVAKKVYPYNNRLN
-480 MIGVTRKPFSG
+480 MTGVNRKPFSG
-491 FSDFIPITT
+491 FSDFIPIST
-500 GEMPDMPGA
+500 GEQPGMQGVTHPFPDA
-509 SDPYPD
+509 
-515 KQEYEVY
+515 QEYEIY

-536 DDYYSALPEMIGSW
+536 DGYYAALPEMIGSW

-566 STGHATH
+566 DTGSAAH
-573 IKLKAHPR
+573 IKLKVHPR
-581 LNGAYS
+581 LNGAYC

-592 FPRLTYDGFEDSN
+592 FPRITYDGFEDDN

-645 IEGIIANTEAI
+645 ILGIIANTEAI

-705 DKLVYFVSKKGLMAA
+705 DKLVYFASEKGLMAA
-720 SGAETAPMSEQLKGG
+720 SGAETAPMSEQLKG
-735 RHNMEDGGFVNY
+735 RSSMQDGGFANY
-747 LKSALIAYDYRDS
+747 LKNCLIAYDYRDS
-760 LLRIYSKIY
+760 LLRIYSKVY

-774 YNMTDKTFATV
+774 YNMKDKTFSV
-785 ENGVKAKAVV
+785 VDNGVKAKAVA

-806 DGNIYSLT
+806 DGNVYSLT
-814 AKPDISQDSNT
+814 AKPDIVHDDNT
-825 YDGSFTTRALKL
+825 YSGTVTTRALKL
-837 GGSVTL
+837 GGSIMQ

-855 SDNSK
+855 SDNGK

-875 ELNSLGG
+875 KLNSLGG

-895 GFQAADSY
+895 GFRASDSY
-903 AGTLV
+903 SGTV
-908 EVQKRR
+908 IEVQKRR
-914 EDKMR
+914 EDK

>member
-17 TNVPSDMMSEDN
+17 TNVPSDLMSEDN
-29 ELERCDGFIYR
+29 ELEVCDGFIYR
-40 DGEMKPIQNPVKIG
+40 DGEMKPIQKPVKIG

-90 GIDKDSGQTFSI
+90 GIDKDSSQTFSI

-126 LFKGTKYVDLG
+126 LYKGTKYVDLG
-137 TELPKPKVDF
+137 TELPKPKVEF

-152 NLIESNGRVTPLNI
+152 NLIESNDKVTALDI
-166 SEFCE
+166 REFCE

-181 SGNLTSTTTNKTSTY
+181 SGSLTSTTTNKTSTY

-202 NDVDKMKAF
+202 NDVDKIKAF

-233 FPFFVRYALKLH
+233 FLFFVRYALKLH

-283 RQTLDLENINSS
+283 GQTLGLENINSS

-307 YLYYKASIEGADNW
+307 SLFYKASIEGADNW
-321 KDIVKEIVVFAT
+321 KDIVKEIVVFAS

-364 QQNGIP
+364 QQKGIDLP
-370 GPLPPLQPSITI
+370 GGIQPSVTV
-382 DFNYS
+382 DTNHS

-402 PKAVKSDRKIIEK
+402 PKAVKTDQKIIEE
-415 LLDKTLF
+415 LLDKTQF

-439 APIED
+439 APIAD

-465 TMVAKNVYPYNNRLN
+465 TMVAKKVYPYNNRLN
-480 MIGVTRKPFSG
+480 MTGVTRKPFSG
-491 FSDFIPITT
+491 FSDFIPITA
-500 GEMPDMPGA
+500 EMPDNPGIGIR
-509 SDPYPD
+509 YPD
-515 KQEYEVY
+515 EQEYEVY
-522 THIVANSMD
+522 THIVANGMD

-536 DDYYSALPEMIGSW
+536 DGYYTALPEMIGSW

-558 TEMLIIDK
+558 TEMRIIDK
-566 STGHATH
+566 DTGHAAN

-581 LNGAYS
+581 LNGAYC

-592 FPRLTYDGFEDSN
+592 FPRITYDGFEDSN
-605 ARPVVDQNA
+605 ARPEVDQNA

-672 GIYAMSVTNEGM
+672 GIYAMSVTSEGI
-684 YGSIHPISR
+684 YGSIHPLSR

-705 DKLVYFVSKKGLMAA
+705 DRLVYFASKRGLMAA
-720 SGAETAPMSEQLKGG
+720 SGAEAAAMSEQMKGKPI
-735 RHNMEDGGFVNY
+735 MEDGGFASY
-747 LKSALIAYDYRDS
+747 LESALIAYDYRDS
-760 LLRIYSKIY
+760 LLRIYSKVH

-774 YNMTDKTFATV
+774 YNMKDKTFSVV
-785 ENGVKAKAVV
+785 EDGVKAKAVV

-855 SDNSK
+855 SDNGK

>member
-17 TNVPSDMMSEDN
+17 TNVPSDLMSDDN
-29 ELERCDGFIYR
+29 ELEVCDGFIYR
-40 DGEMKPIQNPVKIG
+40 DGELKPIQKPVKIG
-54 QTSCT
+54 QTSYT
-59 IMYVHKMADY
+59 IMYVHKMEDY
-69 KNLITKLEHTQS
+69 KNLIGKLEHTQS

-90 GIDKDSGQTFSI
+90 GIDMDSGQTFSI

-137 TELPKPKVDF
+137 TELPKPKVEF
-147 STFAT
+147 RTFAT
-152 NLIESNGRVTPLNI
+152 NLGIGSGKTTALDIR
-166 SEFCE
+166 EFCE
-171 TSKKTAYYDE
+171 TSKKTAYYDD
-181 SGNLTSTTTNKTSTY
+181 SGSLTSVTTSKTSTY
-196 WTYKPV
+196 WTYKPI
-202 NDVDKMKAF
+202 NDVNKLKDF
-211 QTAVQGHVASV
+211 QTAVQGHVASM
-222 IKMEKEKNEFC
+222 IKEAKEVNRFC

-255 ILVCPTINRNFKIAP
+255 ILVFPTINRNFKISP

-283 RQTLDLENINSS
+283 RQTLDLENVNSS
-295 AAIFFIY
+295 AAIYFIY
-302 SIGHS
+302 AIGQSH
-307 YLYYKASIEGADNW
+307 LYYKASIEGADNW
-321 KDIVKEIVVFAT
+321 KDIVKEIVVFAS

-341 DGDFEFKE
+341 DGDFVFKE

-356 CYLNQVSG
+356 CYMNQVSG
-364 QQNGIP
+364 KQKNLSGGILDVP
-370 GPLPPLQPSITI
+370 VLDLNQ
-382 DFNYS
+382 S
-387 YEFTYDTYKARSVIM
+387 YKFTYDDYKARSVIM
-402 PKAVKSDRKIIEK
+402 PKHVKSDMEIIDA
-415 LLDKTLF
+415 LMSKTQF
-422 YKLFAIKTD
+422 YKLFAINTD

-439 APIED
+439 APIAK

-465 TMVAKNVYPYNNRLN
+465 TMVAKKVYPYNNRLN
-480 MIGVTRKPFSG
+480 MTGVKRKPFSG
-491 FSDFIPITT
+491 FNDFIPITT
-500 GEMPDMPGA
+500 GEQPGMQGVIQPFH
-509 SDPYPD
+509 DE
-515 KQEYEVY
+515 QEYEIY

-536 DDYYSALPEMIGSW
+536 DGYYTALPEMIGSW

-558 TEMLIIDK
+558 TEMLIIEKD
-566 STGHATH
+566 TGSAAH
-573 IKLKAHPR
+573 IKLKVHPR
-581 LNGAYS
+581 LNGAYC

-592 FPRLTYDGFEDSN
+592 FPRITYDGFEDDN
-605 ARPVVDQNA
+605 ARPVVDPNA

-645 IEGIIANTEAI
+645 ILGIIANTEAI

-705 DKLVYFVSKKGLMAA
+705 DKLVYFASEKGLMAA
-720 SGAETAPMSEQLKGG
+720 SGAETAPMSEQLKG
-735 RHNMEDGGFVNY
+735 RSSMQDGGFANY
-747 LKSALIAYDYRDS
+747 LKNCLIAYDYRDS
-760 LLRIYSKIY
+760 LLRIYSKVY

-774 YNMTDKTFATV
+774 YNMKDKTFSVV
-785 ENGVKAKAVV
+785 ENEVKAKAVA

-806 DGNIYSLT
+806 DGNVYSLT
-814 AKPDISQDSNT
+814 AKPDIVHDDNT
-825 YDGSFTTRALKL
+825 YSGTVTTRALKL
-837 GGSVTL
+837 GGSIMQ
-843 KSLRSVKHLMDT
+843 KSLRSVKHLMDA
-855 SDNSK
+855 SGNGK

-875 ELNSLGG
+875 KLNSLGG

-895 GFQAADSY
+895 GFRASDSY
-903 AGTLV
+903 AGTV
-908 EVQKRR
+908 IEVQKRR
-914 EDKMR
+914 EDK

>member
-17 TNVPSDMMSEDN
+17 TNVPSDLMSDDN
-29 ELERCDGFIYR
+29 ELEVCDGFIYR
-40 DGEMKPIQNPVKIG
+40 DGELKPVQKPVKIG
-54 QTSCT
+54 QTSFT

-69 KNLITKLEHTQS
+69 KNLIAKVEHSQS

-90 GIDKDSGQTFSI
+90 GIDIDSGQTFSI

-137 TELPKPKVDF
+137 TELPKPKVEF
-147 STFAT
+147 RTFAT
-152 NLIESNGRVTPLNI
+152 NLGIGSGKTTALDIR
-166 SEFCE
+166 EFCE
-171 TSKKTAYYDE
+171 TSKKTAYYDD
-181 SGNLTSTTTNKTSTY
+181 SGSLTSVTTSKTSTY
-196 WTYKPV
+196 WTYKPI
-202 NDVDKMKAF
+202 NDVNKIKDF
-211 QTAVQGHVASV
+211 QTAVQGHVASK
-222 IKMEKEKNEFC
+222 IKEAKETNKFC

-255 ILVCPTINRNFKIAP
+255 IIVCPTINRNFKIAP
-270 YRLRGE
+270 YRHNGE
-276 EYEEAVN
+276 NYEESVN
-283 RQTLDLENINSS
+283 RQTLDLENVNSS

-302 SIGHS
+302 DIGHS
-307 YLYYKASIEGADNW
+307 DLYYKASIEGANNW
-321 KDIVKEIVVFAT
+321 KDIVKEIVVFAS

-341 DGDFEFKE
+341 DGDFVFKE

-356 CYLNQVSG
+356 CYMNQVSG
-364 QQNGIP
+364 KQKNLSGGILDVP
-370 GPLPPLQPSITI
+370 VLELNQ
-382 DFNYS
+382 S
-387 YEFTYDTYKARSVIM
+387 YKFTYDDYKARSVIM
-402 PKAVKSDRKIIEK
+402 PKHVKSDREIIDE
-415 LLDKTLF
+415 LMSKTQF
-422 YKLFAIKTD
+422 YKLFAINTD
-431 EANGKLEY
+431 GANGKLEY
-439 APIED
+439 APIAK

-465 TMVAKNVYPYNNRLN
+465 TMVAKKVYPYNNRLN
-480 MIGVTRKPFSG
+480 MTGVKRKPFRG
-491 FSDFIPITT
+491 FNDFMPITT
-500 GEMPDMPGA
+500 GEQPGMQGVIQPFPDE
-509 SDPYPD
+509 
-515 KQEYEVY
+515 QEYEIY
-522 THIVANSMD
+522 THIVANGMD

-536 DDYYSALPEMIGSW
+536 DGYYTALPEMIGSW

-566 STGHATH
+566 DTGSAAH
-573 IKLKAHPR
+573 IKLKVHPR
-581 LNGAYS
+581 LNGAYC

-592 FPRLTYDGFEDSN
+592 FPRITYDGFEDDN
-605 ARPVVDQNA
+605 ARPVVDPNA

-645 IEGIIANTEAI
+645 ILGIIANTEAI

-705 DKLVYFVSKKGLMAA
+705 DKLVYFASEKGLMAA
-720 SGAETAPMSEQLKGG
+720 SGAEVACMSEQLKG
-735 RHNMEDGGFVNY
+735 RSSMQDGGFANY
-747 LKSALIAYDYRDS
+747 LKDCLIAYDYRDS
-760 LLRIYSKIY
+760 LLRIYSKVY

-774 YNMTDKTFATV
+774 YNMKDKTFSVV
-785 ENGVKAKAVV
+785 ENGVKAKAVA

-806 DGNIYSLT
+806 DGNVYSLT
-814 AKPDISQDSNT
+814 TKPDIVHDDNT
-825 YDGSFTTRALKL
+825 YSGTVTTRALKL
-837 GGSVTL
+837 GGSIMQ
-843 KSLRSVKHLMDT
+843 KSLRSVKHLMDA
-855 SDNSK
+855 SDNGN

-875 ELNSLGG
+875 NLNSLGG

-895 GFQAADSY
+895 GFRASDSY
-903 AGTLV
+903 AGTV
-908 EVQKRR
+908 IEVQKRR
-914 EDKMR
+914 EDK

>member
-17 TNVPSDMMSEDN
+17 TNVPSDLMSDDN
-29 ELERCDGFIYR
+29 ELEVCDGFIYR
-40 DGEMKPIQNPVKIG
+40 DGELKPVQKPVKIG
-54 QTSCT
+54 QTSFT

-69 KNLITKLEHTQS
+69 KILIAKVEHSQS
-81 IICYKMTDD
+81 IICYKMTDN
-90 GIDKDSGQTFSI
+90 GIDIDSGQTFSI

-137 TELPKPKVDF
+137 TELPKPKVEF
-147 STFAT
+147 RTFAT
-152 NLIESNGRVTPLNI
+152 NLSIGSGKTTALDIR
-166 SEFCE
+166 EFCE
-171 TSKKTAYYDE
+171 TSKKTAYYDD
-181 SGNLTSTTTNKTSTY
+181 SGSLTSVTTSKTSTY
-196 WTYKPV
+196 WTYKPI
-202 NDVDKMKAF
+202 NDVNKLKDF
-211 QTAVQGHVASV
+211 QTAVQGHVASM
-222 IKMEKEKNEFC
+222 IKEAKETNKFC

-245 DGSYARISNP
+245 DGSYTRISNP

-270 YRLRGE
+270 YRHNGE
-276 EYEEAVN
+276 NYEESVN
-283 RQTLDLENINSS
+283 RQTLDLENVNSS

-302 SIGHS
+302 DIGHS
-307 YLYYKASIEGADNW
+307 DLYYKASIEGADNW
-321 KDIVKEIVVFAT
+321 KDIVKEIVVFAS

-341 DGDFEFKE
+341 DGDFVFKE

-356 CYLNQVSG
+356 CYMNQVSG
-364 QQNGIP
+364 KQKNLSGGIID
-370 GPLPPLQPSITI
+370 LPVL
-382 DFNYS
+382 DLNKS
-387 YEFTYDTYKARSVIM
+387 YKFTYDDYKARSVIM
-402 PKAVKSDRKIIEK
+402 PKHVKSDREIIDE
-415 LLDKTLF
+415 LMSKTQF

-439 APIED
+439 APIAK

-465 TMVAKNVYPYNNRLN
+465 TMVAKKVYPYNNRLN
-480 MIGVTRKPFSG
+480 MTGVKRKPFSG
-491 FSDFIPITT
+491 FNDFIPIVT
-500 GEMPDMPGA
+500 GEQPGMPGVIQ
-509 SDPYPD
+509 PFPD
-515 KQEYEVY
+515 EQEYEIY
-522 THIVANSMD
+522 THIVANGMD
-531 AWVKA
+531 AWVKS
-536 DDYYSALPEMIGSW
+536 DGYYTALPEMIGSW

-566 STGHATH
+566 DTGSAAN
-573 IKLKAHPR
+573 IKLKVHPR
-581 LNGAYS
+581 LNGAYC

-592 FPRLTYDGFEDSN
+592 FPRITYDGFEDDN
-605 ARPVVDQNA
+605 ARPVVDPNA

-645 IEGIIANTEAI
+645 ILGIIANTDAI

-705 DKLVYFVSKKGLMAA
+705 DKLVYFASEKGLMAA
-720 SGAETAPMSEQLKGG
+720 SGAEVACMSEQLKG
-735 RHNMEDGGFVNY
+735 RSSMQDGGFANY
-747 LKSALIAYDYRDS
+747 LKDCLIAYDYRDS
-760 LLRIYSKIY
+760 LLMIYSKVY

-774 YNMTDKTFATV
+774 YNMKDKTFSVV
-785 ENGVKAKAVV
+785 ENGVKAKAVA

-806 DGNIYSLT
+806 DGNVYSLT
-814 AKPDISQDSNT
+814 TKPDIVHDDNT
-825 YDGSFTTRALKL
+825 YSGTVTTRALKL
-837 GGSVTL
+837 GGSIMQ
-843 KSLRSVKHLMDT
+843 KSLRSVKHLMDA
-855 SDNSK
+855 SDNGN

-875 ELNSLGG
+875 KLNSLGG

-895 GFQAADSY
+895 GFRASDSY
-903 AGTLV
+903 AGTV
-908 EVQKRR
+908 IEVQKRR
-914 EDKMR
+914 EDK

>member
-29 ELERCDGFIYR
+29 ELEVCDGFIYI
-40 DGEMKPIQNPVKIG
+40 DGELKPVQKPVKIG
-54 QTSCT
+54 QTSFT

-69 KNLITKLEHTQS
+69 KILIAKVEHSQS
-81 IICYKMTDD
+81 IICYKMTDN
-90 GIDKDSGQTFSI
+90 GIDIDSGQTFSI

-111 GNTLICVTENGIHYL
+111 GNTLICVTGNGIHYL

-137 TELPKPKVDF
+137 TELPKPKVEF
-147 STFAT
+147 RTFAT
-152 NLIESNGRVTPLNI
+152 NLSIGSGKTTALDIR
-166 SEFCE
+166 EFCE
-171 TSKKTAYYDE
+171 TSKKTAYYDD
-181 SGNLTSTTTNKTSTY
+181 SGILTSVTTSKTSTY
-196 WTYKPV
+196 WTYKPI
-202 NDVDKMKAF
+202 NDVNKLKDF
-211 QTAVQGHVASV
+211 QTAVQGYVASS
-222 IKMEKEKNEFC
+222 IKEAKEINEFC

-270 YRLRGE
+270 YRHNGE
-276 EYEEAVN
+276 NYEESVN
-283 RQTLDLENINSS
+283 RQTLDLENVNSS

-302 SIGHS
+302 DIGHS
-307 YLYYKASIEGADNW
+307 DLYYKASIEGANNW
-321 KDIVKEIVVFAT
+321 KDIVKEIVVFAS

-356 CYLNQVSG
+356 CYMNQVSG
-364 QQNGIP
+364 KQKNLSGGILDVP
-370 GPLPPLQPSITI
+370 VL
-382 DFNYS
+382 DFNQS
-387 YEFTYDTYKARSVIM
+387 YKFTYDDYKARSVIM
-402 PKAVKSDRKIIEK
+402 PKHVKSDREIIDA
-415 LLDKTLF
+415 LMSKTQF
-422 YKLFAIKTD
+422 YKLFAINTD
-431 EANGKLEY
+431 GANGKLEY
-439 APIED
+439 APIAK

-465 TMVAKNVYPYNNRLN
+465 TMVAKKVYPYNNRLN
-480 MIGVTRKPFSG
+480 MTGVKRKPFSG
-491 FSDFIPITT
+491 FNDFIPITT
-500 GEMPDMPGA
+500 GEQPGMSGVIAPFPDE
-509 SDPYPD
+509 
-515 KQEYEVY
+515 QEYEIY
-522 THIVANSMD
+522 THIVANGMD

-536 DDYYSALPEMIGSW
+536 DGYYTALPEMIGSW

-566 STGHATH
+566 DTGSAAN
-573 IKLKAHPR
+573 IKLKVHPR
-581 LNGAYS
+581 LNGAYC

-592 FPRLTYDGFEDSN
+592 FPRITYDGFEDDN
-605 ARPVVDQNA
+605 ARPVVDPNA

-645 IEGIIANTEAI
+645 ILGIIANTEAI

-705 DKLVYFVSKKGLMAA
+705 DKLVYFASEKGLMAA
-720 SGAETAPMSEQLKGG
+720 SGAEVACMSEQLKG
-735 RHNMEDGGFVNY
+735 RSSMQDGGFANY
-747 LKSALIAYDYRDS
+747 LKDCLIAYDYRDS
-760 LLRIYSKIY
+760 LLRIYSKVY

-774 YNMTDKTFATV
+774 YNMKDKTFSVV
-785 ENGVKAKAVV
+785 ENGVKAKAVA

-806 DGNIYSLT
+806 DGNVYSLT
-814 AKPDISQDSNT
+814 NKPDIIHDDNT
-825 YDGSFTTRALKL
+825 YSGTVTTRALKL
-837 GGSVTL
+837 GGSIMQ
-843 KSLRSVKHLMDT
+843 KSLRSVKHLMDA
-855 SDNSK
+855 SDNGK

-875 ELNSLGG
+875 NLNSLGG
-882 KPWAYFKIRYTLT
+882 KPWSYFKIRYTLT
-895 GFQAADSY
+895 GFRASDSY
-903 AGTLV
+903 AGTV
-908 EVQKRR
+908 IEVQKRR
-914 EDKMR
+914 EDK

>member
-6 ERKVLSFGKGM
+6 ERKVLSFSKGM
-17 TNVPSDMMSEDN
+17 TNVPSDMMSDDN
-29 ELERCDGFIYR
+29 ELEVCDGFVYK

-69 KNLITKLEHTQS
+69 KNLITKLEHTKS

-111 GNTLICVTENGIHYL
+111 GNTLICVTKNGIHYL
-126 LFKGTKYVDLG
+126 LYKGTKYVDLG
-137 TELPKPKVDF
+137 TELPKPKVEF

-152 NLIESNGRVTPLNI
+152 DLIESNGRVTPLNI

-196 WTYKPV
+196 WTYKPI
-202 NDVDKMKAF
+202 NDVDKIKAF
-211 QTAVQGHVASV
+211 QTAVQGYVASE

-276 EYEEAVN
+276 YYEEAVN
-283 RQTLDLENINSS
+283 RQTYDLENINSS

-307 YLYYKASIEGADNW
+307 SLFYKASIEGADNW
-321 KDIVKEIVVFAT
+321 KDIVKEIVVFAS

-364 QQNGIP
+364 QQNDIS
-370 GPLPPLQPSITI
+370 GPIQPSVTVDI
-382 DFNYS
+382 NHS

-402 PKAVKSDRKIIEK
+402 PKAVKTDKKIIEE
-415 LLDKTLF
+415 LLGKTQF

-439 APIED
+439 APIAD

-465 TMVAKNVYPYNNRLN
+465 TMVAKKVYPYNNRLN
-480 MIGVTRKPFSG
+480 MTGVTRKPFSG
-491 FSDFIPITT
+491 FSDFIPITK
-500 GEMPDMPGA
+500 EMPDQPGIGIR
-509 SDPYPD
+509 YPD
-515 KQEYEVY
+515 EQEYEVY
-522 THIVANSMD
+522 THIVANGMD

-536 DDYYSALPEMIGSW
+536 DGYYTALPEMIGSW

-566 STGHATH
+566 DTGSAAN

-581 LNGAYS
+581 LNGAYC

-592 FPRLTYDGFEDSN
+592 FPRIEYDGGEDSN
-605 ARPVVDQNA
+605 ARPEVDPNA

-645 IEGIIANTEAI
+645 ILGIIANTEAI
-656 SQGQFG
+656 SHGQFG

-693 EVCLENSPLVPT
+693 EVCFENSPLVPT

-735 RHNMEDGGFVNY
+735 RPNMEDGGFANY

-760 LLRIYSKIY
+760 LLRIYNKIY

-774 YNMTDKTFATV
+774 YNMVDKTFAVV

-855 SDNSK
+855 SDNGK

>member
-17 TNVPSDMMSEDN
+17 TNVPSDLMSDDN
-29 ELERCDGFIYR
+29 ELEVCDGFIYR
-40 DGEMKPIQNPVKIG
+40 DGELKPVQKPVKIG
-54 QTSCT
+54 QTSYT

-69 KNLITKLEHTQS
+69 KNIIGKLEHTQS

-90 GIDKDSGQTFSI
+90 GIDMESGQTFSI

-137 TELPKPKVDF
+137 TELPKPKVEF
-147 STFAT
+147 RTFAT
-152 NLIESNGRVTPLNI
+152 NLGIGSGKTTALDIR
-166 SEFCE
+166 EFCE
-171 TSKKTAYYDE
+171 TSKKTAYYDD
-181 SGNLTSTTTNKTSTY
+181 SGSLTSVTTSKTSTY
-196 WTYKPV
+196 WTYKPI

-211 QTAVQGHVASV
+211 QTAVQGHVASM
-222 IKMEKEKNEFC
+222 IKEAKEANRFC

-255 ILVCPTINRNFKIAP
+255 ILVCPTINRNLKISP

-283 RQTLDLENINSS
+283 RQTLDLENVNSS
-295 AAIFFIY
+295 AAVYFIY
-302 SIGHS
+302 VIGHS
-307 YLYYKASIEGADNW
+307 DLYYKASIEGADNW
-321 KDIVKEIVVFAT
+321 KDIVKEIVVFAS

-356 CYLNQVSG
+356 CYMNQVSG
-364 QQNGIP
+364 KRKDLSGGILGVP
-370 GPLPPLQPSITI
+370 VLDLNQ
-382 DFNYS
+382 S
-387 YEFTYDTYKARSVIM
+387 YKFTYDDYKARSVIT
-402 PKAVKSDRKIIEK
+402 PKHVKSDREIIDA
-415 LLDKTLF
+415 LMSKTQF

-439 APIED
+439 APIAK

-465 TMVAKNVYPYNNRLN
+465 TMVAKKVYPYNNRLN
-480 MIGVTRKPFSG
+480 MTGVKRKPFSG
-491 FSDFIPITT
+491 FNDFIPITT
-500 GEMPDMPGA
+500 GEQPGMSGVIAPFPDE
-509 SDPYPD
+509 
-515 KQEYEVY
+515 QEYEIY

-536 DDYYSALPEMIGSW
+536 DGYYTALPEMIGSW

-566 STGHATH
+566 DTGSAAH
-573 IKLKAHPR
+573 IKLKVHPR
-581 LNGAYS
+581 LNGAYC

-592 FPRLTYDGFEDSN
+592 FPRITYDGFEDDN
-605 ARPVVDQNA
+605 ARPVVDPNA

-645 IEGIIANTEAI
+645 ILGIIANTEAI

-705 DKLVYFVSKKGLMAA
+705 DKLVYFASEKGLMAA
-720 SGAETAPMSEQLKGG
+720 SGAETAPMSEQLKG
-735 RHNMEDGGFVNY
+735 RSSMQDGGFANY
-747 LKSALIAYDYRDS
+747 LKNCLIAYDYRDS
-760 LLRIYSKIY
+760 LLRIYSKVY

-774 YNMTDKTFATV
+774 YNMKDKTFSVV
-785 ENGVKAKAVV
+785 ENGVKAKAVA

-806 DGNIYSLT
+806 DGNVYSLT
-814 AKPDISQDSNT
+814 TKPDIVHDDNT
-825 YDGSFTTRALKL
+825 YSGTVTTRALKL
-837 GGSVTL
+837 GGSIMQ

-855 SDNSK
+855 SDNGK

-875 ELNSLGG
+875 KLNSLGG
-882 KPWAYFKIRYTLT
+882 KPWSYFKIRYTLT
-895 GFQAADSY
+895 GFRASDSY
-903 AGTLV
+903 AGTV
-908 EVQKRR
+908 IEVQKRR
-914 EDKMR
+914 EDK

>member
-1 MERNT
+1 
-6 ERKVLSFGKGM
+6 M
-17 TNVPSDMMSEDN
+17 TNVPSDLMSDDN
-29 ELERCDGFIYR
+29 ELEVCDGFIYR
-40 DGEMKPIQNPVKIG
+40 DGELKPIQKPVKIG
-54 QTSCT
+54 QTSYT

-69 KNLITKLEHTQS
+69 KNLIGKLEHTQS

-90 GIDKDSGQTFSI
+90 GIDMDSGQTFSI

-137 TELPKPKVDF
+137 TELPKPKVEF
-147 STFAT
+147 RTFAT
-152 NLIESNGRVTPLNI
+152 NLLIGSGKVTPLDI
-166 SEFCE
+166 REFCE
-171 TSKKTAYYDE
+171 TSKKTAYYDD
-181 SGNLTSTTTNKTSTY
+181 SGSLTSVTTSKTSTY
-196 WTYKPV
+196 WTYKPI
-202 NDVDKMKAF
+202 NDVNKLKDF
-211 QTAVQGHVASV
+211 QTAVQGHVASM
-222 IKMEKEKNEFC
+222 IKEAKETNKFC

-270 YRLRGE
+270 YRHNGE
-276 EYEEAVN
+276 NYEESVN
-283 RQTLDLENINSS
+283 RQTLDLENVNSS

-302 SIGHS
+302 DIGHS
-307 YLYYKASIEGADNW
+307 DLYYKASIEGADNW
-321 KDIVKEIVVFAT
+321 KDIVKEIVVFAS

-341 DGDFEFKE
+341 DGDFVFKE

-356 CYLNQVSG
+356 CYMNQVSG
-364 QQNGIP
+364 KQKNLSGGILDVP
-370 GPLPPLQPSITI
+370 VLDLNQ
-382 DFNYS
+382 S
-387 YEFTYDTYKARSVIM
+387 YKFTYDDYKARSVIM
-402 PKAVKSDRKIIEK
+402 PKHVKSDMEIIDA
-415 LLDKTLF
+415 LMSKTQF
-422 YKLFAIKTD
+422 YKLFAINTD

-439 APIED
+439 APIAK

-465 TMVAKNVYPYNNRLN
+465 TMVAKKVYPYNNRLN
-480 MIGVTRKPFSG
+480 MTGVKRKPFSG
-491 FSDFIPITT
+491 FNDFIPITT
-500 GEMPDMPGA
+500 GEQPGMSGVIAPFPDE
-509 SDPYPD
+509 
-515 KQEYEVY
+515 QEYEIY
-522 THIVANSMD
+522 THIVANGMD
-531 AWVKA
+531 AWVKS
-536 DDYYSALPEMIGSW
+536 DGYYTALPEMIGSW

-566 STGHATH
+566 DTGSAAN
-573 IKLKAHPR
+573 IKLKVHPR
-581 LNGAYS
+581 LNGAYC

-592 FPRLTYDGFEDSN
+592 FPRITYDGFEDDN
-605 ARPVVDQNA
+605 ARPVVDPNA

-645 IEGIIANTEAI
+645 ILGIIANTDAI

-705 DKLVYFVSKKGLMAA
+705 DKLVYFASEKGLMAA
-720 SGAETAPMSEQLKGG
+720 SGAEVACMSEQLKG
-735 RHNMEDGGFVNY
+735 RSIMQDGGFANY
-747 LKSALIAYDYRDS
+747 LKDCLIAYDYRDS
-760 LLRIYSKIY
+760 LLRIYSKVY

-774 YNMTDKTFATV
+774 YNMKDKTFSVV
-785 ENGVKAKAVV
+785 ENGVKAKAVA

-806 DGNIYSLT
+806 DGNVYSLT
-814 AKPDISQDSNT
+814 NKPDIVHDDNT
-825 YDGSFTTRALKL
+825 YSGTVTTRALKL
-837 GGSVTL
+837 GGSIMQ
-843 KSLRSVKHLMDT
+843 KSLRSVKHLMDA
-855 SDNSK
+855 SGNGK

-875 ELNSLGG
+875 KLNSLGG

-895 GFQAADSY
+895 GFRASDSY
-903 AGTLV
+903 AGTV
-908 EVQKRR
+908 IEVQKRR
-914 EDKMR
+914 EDK